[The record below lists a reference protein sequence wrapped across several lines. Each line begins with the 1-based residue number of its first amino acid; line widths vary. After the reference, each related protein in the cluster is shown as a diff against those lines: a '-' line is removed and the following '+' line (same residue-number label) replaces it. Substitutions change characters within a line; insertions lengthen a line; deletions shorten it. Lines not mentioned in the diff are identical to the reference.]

1 MKINIWVHK
10 DDIESGNITK
20 WYNCREK
27 VGGDWSD
34 YYQIAI
40 DKDEFFKLLDNSNN
54 WEEINYD
61 AVDEYFKDEEAMI
74 FERNHDTGKVR
85 SRKAGDY
92 ENTTDVDE
100 KNKFLVEQ
108 YNRNRDIEDHISDI
122 NEIRNTA

>member
-27 VGGDWSD
+27 AGGDWPD
-34 YYQIAI
+34 YYQITI
-40 DKDEFFKLLDNSNN
+40 NKDEFFKLLDDSSDP
-54 WEEINYD
+54 I
-61 AVDEYFKDEEAMI
+61 DEYFKDEEAMI
-74 FERNHDTGKVR
+74 IDNDER
-85 SRKAGDY
+85 
-92 ENTTDVDE
+92 
-100 KNKFLVEQ
+100 NKFLVEQ

>member
-1 MKINIWVHK
+1 MVMKINIWIHK

-27 VGGDWSD
+27 IGGDWPD
-34 YYQIAI
+34 YYQITI
-40 DKDEFFKLLDNSNN
+40 NKDEFFKLLDDSSDP
-54 WEEINYD
+54 I
-61 AVDEYFKDEEAMI
+61 DEYFKDEEAMI
-74 FERNHDTGKVR
+74 FERNPDTGKVR

-92 ENTTDVDE
+92 ENTVDVDE
-100 KNKFLVEQ
+100 RNKFLVEQ